1 MEEKMPDPP
10 AARGQVCAVVVTFHP
25 DQDFPARLSRIVPQ
39 VAATFIVDNG
49 SSDADL
55 NMLRGGAAGGAATL
69 ICNLE
74 NLGVATALNVGA
86 RRALAEGF
94 TWALL
99 LDQDT
104 EVDHD
109 MVERL
114 VATHASCPD
123 GDRIAIV
130 GSRFRDTRG
139 QSAEPIRLDSR
150 GDLWDEVESAI
161 TSGSLLSLRAY
172 SAIAP
177 FRDEFFID
185 YVDTEYC
192 LRARAAGYRVIQTL
206 RPLMSHTVGA
216 PTSHKLPWT
225 TKWTTNHSPDRRY
238 YIARNNTVLL
248 REYGTSGGGS
258 WRLKSI
264 VRCYRLV
271 KRIALYEQDK
281 ARKIYA
287 VWQGWWDGLRGH
299 MGPRRAPRKQPSS
312 MGHHA
317 DP

>member
-1 MEEKMPDPP
+1 MEEKMPGPP
-10 AARGQVCAVVVTFHP
+10 AAHGQVCAVVVTYHP
-25 DQDFPARLSRIVPQ
+25 DRDFPARLRRIAPQ

-49 SSDADL
+49 SSDTEL
-55 NMLRGGAAGGAATL
+55 RMLRGAAAGGAAAL

-74 NLGVATALNVGA
+74 NLGVATALNIGA
-86 RRALAEGF
+86 RGAVAEGF

-109 MVERL
+109 MVETL
-114 VATHASCPD
+114 LATHASCPD
-123 GDRIAIV
+123 AGRIAIV
-130 GSRFRDTRG
+130 GSRFRDLKG
-139 QSAEPIRLDSR
+139 QSQEPIRLDSR
-150 GDLWDEVESAI
+150 GELWEEVESVI

-185 YVDTEYC
+185 YVDTEFC
-192 LRARAAGYRVIQTL
+192 FRARAAGYRVIQTR

-216 PTSHKLPWT
+216 PTSHKLPWA

-238 YIARNNTVLL
+238 YIARNDTVLL
-248 REYGTSGGGS
+248 REYGVPGGGS
-258 WRLKSI
+258 WRLKSF
-264 VRCYRLV
+264 VRCCRLI

-281 ARKIYA
+281 ALKIHA
-287 VWQGWWDGLRGH
+287 VWQGWRDGVHGH
-299 MGPRRAPRKQPSS
+299 MGPRRSARNRPSATRHRA
-312 MGHHA
+312 G
-317 DP
+317 P

>member
-1 MEEKMPDPP
+1 MKEEMPDQP
-10 AARGQVCAVVVTFHP
+10 AARGQVCAVVVTYHP
-25 DQDFPARLSRIVPQ
+25 DQQFPARLRRIVPQ
-39 VAATFIVDNG
+39 VGTTFIVDNG
-49 SSDADL
+49 SSDAGMQ
-55 NMLRGGAAGGAATL
+55 MLRGAAAGAAATL
-69 ICNLE
+69 VCNFE
-74 NLGVATALNVGA
+74 NLGIATALNIGA
-86 RRALAEGF
+86 RRAVAEGF
-94 TWALL
+94 AWALL

-109 MVERL
+109 MVESL
-114 VATHASCPD
+114 LATHASFPD
-123 GDRIAIV
+123 GDRVAIV
-130 GSRFRDTRG
+130 GTRFRDTTG
-139 QSAEPIRLDSR
+139 HSIEPIRLEAR
-150 GDLWDEVESAI
+150 GELWEEVESAI

-185 YVDTEYC
+185 YVDTEFC
-192 LRARAAGYRVIQTL
+192 FRARAAGYRVIQTR
-206 RPLMSHTVGA
+206 RPLMSHTIGA

-248 REYGTSGGGS
+248 REYGASGS
-258 WRLKSI
+258 RRWRFKSF
-264 VRCYRLV
+264 VRCFRLV

-299 MGPRRAPRKQPSS
+299 MGPRRAPRKQLSS
-312 MGHHA
+312 TGHHA

>member
-1 MEEKMPDPP
+1 MDQEMPDRP
-10 AARGQVCAVVVTFHP
+10 AARGQVCAVVVTYHP
-25 DQDFPARLSRIVPQ
+25 DRDFPARLSRILPQ

-49 SSDADL
+49 SSDHEMT
-55 NMLRGGAAGGAATL
+55 MLRGAAAGGAATL
-69 ICNLE
+69 VGNLE
-74 NLGVATALNVGA
+74 NLGVAAALNIGA
-86 RRALAEGF
+86 RRAAAGGF

-104 EVDHD
+104 AVDRD

-130 GSRFRDTRG
+130 GSRFRQPTG
-139 QSAEPIRLDSR
+139 QPSEPLRLDSK
-150 GDLWDEVESAI
+150 GELWEEVESVI

-177 FRDEFFID
+177 FREEFFID

-192 LRARAAGYRVIQTL
+192 FRARAAGYRVIQTR

-225 TKWTTNHSPDRRY
+225 TKWTSNHSPDRRY

-258 WRLKSI
+258 WQLKSL
-264 VRCYRLV
+264 VRCCRLV
-271 KRIALYEQDK
+271 KRIAMYERDK

-287 VWQGWWDGLRGH
+287 VWQGWRDGVHGH
-299 MGPRRAPRKQPSS
+299 MGPRRNPRKQPPA
-312 MGHHA
+312 MRGHA
-317 DP
+317 DQ

>member
-1 MEEKMPDPP
+1 MEEELPGQ
-10 AARGQVCAVVVTFHP
+10 AAAHEVCAVVVTYHP
-25 DQDFPARLSRIVPQ
+25 DHDFPARLARIVPQ

-49 SSDADL
+49 SSDEEMKL
-55 NMLRGGAAGGAATL
+55 LRGAAAGGAATL
-69 ICNLE
+69 VCNLE
-74 NLGVATALNVGA
+74 NLGVATALNIGA

-114 VATHASCPD
+114 VAAHASCPD
-123 GDRIAIV
+123 GERIAIV
-130 GSRFRDTRG
+130 GSRFRGSQG
-139 QSAEPIRLDSR
+139 QSLEAIRLDAK
-150 GDLWDEVESAI
+150 GELWEEVESAI

-185 YVDTEYC
+185 YVDTEFC
-192 LRARAAGYRVIQTL
+192 LRARTAGYRVIQTL
-206 RPLMSHTVGA
+206 RPLMSHTIGA
-216 PTSHKLPWT
+216 PTSHQLPWA

-248 REYGTSGGGS
+248 REYGTSGGGP
-258 WRLKSI
+258 WQLKSF
-264 VRCYRLV
+264 VRCCRLV
-271 KRIALYEQDK
+271 KRIALYERDK

-287 VWQGWWDGLRGH
+287 VWQGWRDGVHGH
-299 MGPRRAPRKQPSS
+299 MGPRRKPRKQSS
-312 MGHHA
+312 VMRHHA